1 MKNLTGALVFSLS
14 LLFTTG
20 CPKNT
25 GASPDRMDPLATDT
39 ADSGTSQG
47 ALQGASDG
55 GSDGGSGRG
64 AMGASKN
71 VESCVDRWLEAR
83 KLDRY
88 GHEAGTM
95 YAGGTPLFNEATG
108 EARDRVEY
116 IFERHPEARAAC
128 TQPDAGAGGKG
139 R

>member
-1 MKNLTGALVFSLS
+1 MKNLTGALLFSLS

-20 CPKNT
+20 CHKNT
-25 GASPDRMDPLATDT
+25 GANPAPT
-39 ADSGTSQG
+39 DSGTSGSSQG
-47 ALQGASDG
+47 ALQDAGNDGGPDSERGALGGASD
-55 GSDGGSGRG
+55 
-64 AMGASKN
+64 

-108 EARDRVEY
+108 EARDRLEY
-116 IFERHPEARAAC
+116 IFERHPEARTAC
-128 TQPDAGAGGKG
+128 APRDAGTGGTG